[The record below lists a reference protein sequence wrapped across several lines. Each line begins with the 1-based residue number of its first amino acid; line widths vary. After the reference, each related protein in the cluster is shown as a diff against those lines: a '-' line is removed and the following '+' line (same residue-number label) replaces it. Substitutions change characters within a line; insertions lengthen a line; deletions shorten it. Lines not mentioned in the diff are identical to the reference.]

1 MTAFCG
7 FTPENRFFL
16 APMAG
21 VTDAAF
27 RMICREQG
35 AAVAYT
41 EMVSAKGLLYDDR
54 RTAELLIHPE
64 EKRPCGVQLF
74 GREPEVMAEA
84 ARRTAELCAPDFI
97 DVNMGCPVPKIFNNG
112 EGSALMAQPEL
123 AAEIVSA
130 MKRAVPLPITVKF
143 RAGIREDR
151 KNAVEFAQRLEAAGA
166 DALCI
171 HGRTRA
177 QLYGGKSDRSMIAA
191 VKRAVS
197 IPVIASGDAWPAA
210 GCLELLA
217 ETGADFVMIARGAEG
232 DPTIFADCLALSRG
246 EAPPEHTAA
255 ELLTVM
261 RRHAALT
268 CRLKGERRAMPELRK
283 HLLWYL
289 GRLSGAKPY
298 KNQMAQVNTLA
309 ELSAICDRLEQAGL
323 KRKEE
328 AYDRRADADPSCA
341 GGGRAGL

>member
-97 DVNMGCPVPKIFNNG
+97 DINMGCPVPKIFNNG

-143 RAGIREDR
+143 RAGIREES
-151 KNAVEFAQRLEAAGA
+151 KNAVEFARRLEAAGLHR
-166 DALCI
+166 D
-171 HGRTRA
+171 GS
-177 QLYGGKSDRSMIAA
+177 YFG
-191 VKRAVS
+191 
-197 IPVIASGDAWPAA
+197 
-210 GCLELLA
+210 
-217 ETGADFVMIARGAEG
+217 
-232 DPTIFADCLALSRG
+232 
-246 EAPPEHTAA
+246 
-255 ELLTVM
+255 
-261 RRHAALT
+261 
-268 CRLKGERRAMPELRK
+268 
-283 HLLWYL
+283 
-289 GRLSGAKPY
+289 
-298 KNQMAQVNTLA
+298 
-309 ELSAICDRLEQAGL
+309 
-323 KRKEE
+323 
-328 AYDRRADADPSCA
+328 A
-341 GGGRAGL
+341 GGAFP

>member
-1 MTAFCG
+1 M
-7 FTPENRFFL
+7 
-16 APMAG
+16 
-21 VTDAAF
+21 
-27 RMICREQG
+27 
-35 AAVAYT
+35 
-41 EMVSAKGLLYDDR
+41 
-54 RTAELLIHPE
+54 
-64 EKRPCGVQLF
+64 
-74 GREPEVMAEA
+74 
-84 ARRTAELCAPDFI
+84 
-97 DVNMGCPVPKIFNNG
+97 
-112 EGSALMAQPEL
+112 
-123 AAEIVSA
+123 
-130 MKRAVPLPITVKF
+130 
-143 RAGIREDR
+143 
-151 KNAVEFAQRLEAAGA
+151 
-166 DALCI
+166 
-171 HGRTRA
+171 
-177 QLYGGKSDRSMIAA
+177 
-191 VKRAVS
+191 
-197 IPVIASGDAWPAA
+197 IASGDAWPAA

-246 EAPPEHTAA
+246 ETPPEHTAA
-255 ELLTVM
+255 ELLSIL

-328 AYDRRADADPSCA
+328 AYDRRADADPSCT